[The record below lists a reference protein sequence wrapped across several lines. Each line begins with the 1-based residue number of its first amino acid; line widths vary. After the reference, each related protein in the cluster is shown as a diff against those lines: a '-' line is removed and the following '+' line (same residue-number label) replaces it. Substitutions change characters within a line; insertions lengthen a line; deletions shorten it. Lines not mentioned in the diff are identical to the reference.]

1 MQGKHRPELK
11 RGPYSNRLFSTAS
24 VCVCAEM
31 ELEILGKIQM
41 NSSELASLW
50 RAALLVF
57 Q

>member
-41 NSSELASLW
+41 NSSKLASLW